1 MLGDHAI
8 KMALNDGRIVI
19 DPYDEKQLGPN
30 SYDLRIGNWI
40 VRQRSNFGLFTGGD
54 ILDSYF
60 VPTAELKDPID
71 PHVLW
76 GEPEEIKAKPG
87 EKSGIIQVHP
97 GELILAHTVEFIGCF
112 ENIVGEMASRSSLMR
127 MGIAICVDA
136 GLGDVG
142 FASKWTMEVF
152 NHTRSIIP
160 IPVGA
165 RVAQMKFHEVSGN
178 MSSYDDKG
186 GAYGVGAS
194 GSVDDWNPEDMLPRS
209 SLM

>member
-1 MLGDHAI
+1 
-8 KMALNDGRIVI
+8 MALNDGRIVI
-19 DPYDEKQLGPN
+19 EPYDENQLGPN

-40 VRQRSNFGLFTGGD
+40 VRQAGNSQLFKGGT
-54 ILDSYF
+54 LNSYF
-60 VPTAELKDPID
+60 VHTAELKDPID

-97 GELILAHTVEFIGCF
+97 GELILAHTQEFVGCF
-112 ENIVGEMASRSSLMR
+112 ENIVGEMASRSTLMR

-142 FASKWTMEVF
+142 FASKWTMEVY

-165 RVAQMKFHEVSGN
+165 RVAQMKFHEVNGIITD
-178 MSSYDDKG
+178 YDAKG
-186 GAYGVGAS
+186 GTYGVGGS
-194 GSVDDWNPEDMLPRS
+194 GGVDDWKPDDMLPRS

>member
-30 SYDLRIGNWI
+30 SYDLRIGSWI
-40 VRQRSNFGLFTGGD
+40 VRQKFQETDFKGS
-54 ILDSYF
+54 F
-60 VPTAELKDPID
+60 VPTVDLTDPIN
-71 PHVLW
+71 PFALW
-76 GEPEEIKAKPG
+76 GKPEEVKG
-87 EKSGIIQVHP
+87 GIIRVYP
-97 GELILAHTVEFIGCF
+97 GELILAHTLEFIGCF

-142 FASKWTMEVF
+142 FASKWTMEVY
-152 NHTRSIIP
+152 NHTRAMMPIP
-160 IPVGA
+160 IGA
-165 RVAQMKFHEVSGN
+165 RVAQMKFHEVIGN
-178 MSSYDDKG
+178 RTNYDDRG
-186 GAYGVGAS
+186 GTYGVGS
-194 GSVDDWNPEDMLPRS
+194 GGAADDWKPEDMLPRS